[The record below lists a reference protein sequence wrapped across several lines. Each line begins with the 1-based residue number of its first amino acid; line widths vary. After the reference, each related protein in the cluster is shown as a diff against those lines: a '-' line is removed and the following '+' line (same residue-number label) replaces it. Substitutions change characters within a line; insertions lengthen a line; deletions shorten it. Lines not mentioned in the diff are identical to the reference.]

1 MLLSAEHISKSYGT
15 RTILDDVS
23 LYLEPGQKLGV
34 IGINGTGKSTLL
46 RILAGAEEPDGGS
59 VSRDP
64 NVRLNYL
71 PQLPDFN
78 PASTVLEQTFAGL
91 SPEARELAEYE
102 AKAILTR
109 LGVPMFD
116 QPVGSLSGGQRKR
129 VALAS
134 ALVSGCDVLIL
145 DEPTNHLDSEMVGWL
160 EDHLR
165 AFKGALVM
173 VTHDRYFLERVTD
186 RLVEL
191 ERGRLYFYEGN
202 YDEYLERK
210 TQREEMTQASERK
223 RQAILRRELQWI
235 MQGPTAR
242 GTKSRERIE
251 RYEAL
256 KAQAGPAETAR
267 MEISALSS
275 RLGKKTIE
283 LQRVGKSF
291 DGRTVLEGF
300 DLMLL
305 RDDRIGIVGRNGS
318 GKSTLL
324 NLIAGRLPPD
334 GGKVEVGET
343 VKIGYFSQ
351 ENPPM
356 DPNIRVI
363 DYVKEIGNTIET
375 AEGRVT
381 ASQLLEQFL
390 FPPEEQWA
398 PIGKLSGGEKRRLFL
413 LAVLAAAPNVLLLDE
428 PTNDL
433 DIQTLAI
440 LEDYLETFPG
450 AVIAVSHDRYFLDKM
465 ARRIL
470 LVEGA
475 GGVREYAGNYTD
487 FLAARREEEKRLRA
501 SAPAASVSSGPKRGE
516 KPAAPRKLRFSYKEQ
531 REYDSIEGEIASLEE
546 QLAEVKAQQAAQATD
561 YVALQALQARQ
572 GELEAALEEK
582 MDRWVYLTDLAEKIA
597 LQNGGAQA

>member
-64 NVRLNYL
+64 NVRLDYL
-71 PQLPDFN
+71 PQQPDFD

-91 SPEARELAEYE
+91 SPEARELAEHE

-116 QPVGSLSGGQRKR
+116 QPVGELSGGQRKR

-145 DEPTNHLDSEMVGWL
+145 DEPTNHLDSEMVAWL
-160 EDHLR
+160 EDYLR

-210 TQREEMTQASERK
+210 TRREEMTQASERK
-223 RQAILRRELQWI
+223 REAILRRELQWVL
-235 MQGPTAR
+235 QGPTAR
-242 GTKSRERIE
+242 GTKSRERME

-283 LQRVGKSF
+283 LHGVGKSF

-305 RDDRIGIVGRNGS
+305 RDDRIGVVGRNGS

-324 NLIAGRLPPD
+324 DLIAGRLQPD
-334 GGKVEVGET
+334 SGTVQRGET
-343 VKIGYFSQ
+343 VRIGYFRQ
-351 ENPPM
+351 EVPPM
-356 DPNIRVI
+356 DPDVRVI

-375 AEGRVT
+375 SEGRVT

-413 LAVLAAAPNVLLLDE
+413 LSVLASAPNVLLLDE

-433 DIQTLAI
+433 DIQTLSI

-465 ARRIL
+465 ARRIF
-470 LVEGA
+470 LVEGD
-475 GGVREYAGNYTD
+475 GGVREYVGSYTD
-487 FLAARREEEKRLRA
+487 FQTARQAEERQARLSA
-501 SAPAASVSSGPKRGE
+501 APAAPAEPKKGERPRGPG
-516 KPAAPRKLRFSYKEQ
+516 KLKFSYKEQ
-531 REYDSIEGEIASLEE
+531 REHETIEGEIAALEE
-546 QLAEVKAQQAAQATD
+546 QLAEVQAQQAAQATD

-582 MDRWVYLTDLAEKIA
+582 MERWVYLSDLAERIA
-597 LQNGGAQA
+597 AQSGTPQA

>member
-64 NVRLNYL
+64 NVRLDYL
-71 PQLPDFN
+71 PQQPDFD

-91 SPEARELAEYE
+91 SPEARELAEHE

-116 QPVGSLSGGQRKR
+116 QPVGELSGGQRKR

-145 DEPTNHLDSEMVGWL
+145 DEPTNHLDSEMVAWL
-160 EDHLR
+160 EDYLR

-210 TQREEMTQASERK
+210 TRREEMTQASERK
-223 RQAILRRELQWI
+223 RQAILRRELQWVL
-235 MQGPTAR
+235 QGPTAR
-242 GTKSRERIE
+242 GTKSRERME

-283 LQRVGKSF
+283 LHGVGKSF

-305 RDDRIGIVGRNGS
+305 RDDRIGVVGRNGS

-324 NLIAGRLPPD
+324 DLIAGRLQPD
-334 GGKVEVGET
+334 SGTVQRGET
-343 VKIGYFSQ
+343 VRIGYFRQ
-351 ENPPM
+351 EVPPM
-356 DPNIRVI
+356 DPDVRVI

-375 AEGRVT
+375 SEGRVT

-413 LAVLAAAPNVLLLDE
+413 LSVLASAPNVLLLDE

-433 DIQTLAI
+433 DIQTLPI

-465 ARRIL
+465 ARRIF
-470 LVEGA
+470 LVEGD
-475 GGVREYAGNYTD
+475 GGVREYVGSYTD
-487 FLAARREEEKRLRA
+487 FQTARQAEERQARLSA
-501 SAPAASVSSGPKRGE
+501 APAAPAEPKKGERPRGPG
-516 KPAAPRKLRFSYKEQ
+516 KLKFSYKEQ
-531 REYDSIEGEIASLEE
+531 REHETIEGEIAALEE
-546 QLAEVKAQQAAQATD
+546 QLAEVQAQQAAQATD

-582 MDRWVYLTDLAEKIA
+582 MERWVYLSDLAERIA
-597 LQNGGAQA
+597 AQSGTPQA

>member
-64 NVRLNYL
+64 NVRLDYL
-71 PQLPDFN
+71 PQQPDFD

-91 SPEARELAEYE
+91 SPEARELAEHE
-102 AKAILTR
+102 AKTILTR

-116 QPVGSLSGGQRKR
+116 QPVGELSGGQRKR

-145 DEPTNHLDSEMVGWL
+145 DEPTNHLDSEMVAWL
-160 EDHLR
+160 EDYLR

-210 TQREEMTQASERK
+210 TRREEMTQASERK
-223 RQAILRRELQWI
+223 RQAILRRELQWVL
-235 MQGPTAR
+235 QGPTAR
-242 GTKSRERIE
+242 GTKSRERME

-283 LQRVGKSF
+283 LHGVGKSF

-305 RDDRIGIVGRNGS
+305 RDDRIGVVGRNGS

-324 NLIAGRLPPD
+324 DLIAGRLQPD
-334 GGKVEVGET
+334 SGTVQRGET
-343 VKIGYFSQ
+343 VRIGYFRQ
-351 ENPPM
+351 EVPPM
-356 DPNIRVI
+356 DPDVRVI

-375 AEGRVT
+375 SEGRVT

-413 LAVLAAAPNVLLLDE
+413 LSVLASAPNVLLLDE

-433 DIQTLAI
+433 DIQTLSI

-465 ARRIL
+465 ARRIF
-470 LVEGA
+470 LVEGD
-475 GGVREYAGNYTD
+475 GGVREYVGSYTD
-487 FLAARREEEKRLRA
+487 FQTARQAEERQARL
-501 SAPAASVSSGPKRGE
+501 SPAPAAPAEPKKGERPRGPG
-516 KPAAPRKLRFSYKEQ
+516 KLKFSYKEQ
-531 REYDSIEGEIASLEE
+531 REHETIEGEIAALEE
-546 QLAEVKAQQAAQATD
+546 QLAEVQAQQAAQATD

-582 MDRWVYLTDLAEKIA
+582 MERWVYLSDLAERIA
-597 LQNGGAQA
+597 AQSGAPQA

>member
-64 NVRLNYL
+64 NVRLDYL
-71 PQLPDFN
+71 PQQPDFD

-91 SPEARELAEYE
+91 SPEARELAEHE

-116 QPVGSLSGGQRKR
+116 QPVGELSGGQRKR

-145 DEPTNHLDSEMVGWL
+145 DEPTNHLDSEMVAWL
-160 EDHLR
+160 EDYLR

-210 TQREEMTQASERK
+210 TRREEMTQASERK
-223 RQAILRRELQWI
+223 RQAILRRELQWVL
-235 MQGPTAR
+235 QGPTAR
-242 GTKSRERIE
+242 GTKSRERME

-283 LQRVGKSF
+283 LHGVGKSF

-305 RDDRIGIVGRNGS
+305 RDDRIGVVGRNGS

-324 NLIAGRLPPD
+324 DLIAGRLQPD
-334 GGKVEVGET
+334 SGTVQRGET
-343 VKIGYFSQ
+343 ARIGYFRQ
-351 ENPPM
+351 EVPPM
-356 DPNIRVI
+356 DPDVRVI

-375 AEGRVT
+375 SEGRVT

-413 LAVLAAAPNVLLLDE
+413 LSVLASAPNVLLLDE

-433 DIQTLAI
+433 DIQTLSI

-465 ARRIL
+465 ARRIF
-470 LVEGA
+470 LVEGD
-475 GGVREYAGNYTD
+475 GGVREYVGSYTD
-487 FLAARREEEKRLRA
+487 FQTARQAEERQARL
-501 SAPAASVSSGPKRGE
+501 SAPAAPAEPKKGERPRGPG
-516 KPAAPRKLRFSYKEQ
+516 KLKFSYKEQ
-531 REYDSIEGEIASLEE
+531 REHETIEGEIAALEE
-546 QLAEVKAQQAAQATD
+546 QLAEVQAQQAAQATD

-582 MDRWVYLTDLAEKIA
+582 MERWVYLSDLAERIA
-597 LQNGGAQA
+597 AQSGTPQA

>member
-64 NVRLNYL
+64 NVRLDYL
-71 PQLPDFN
+71 PQQPDFD

-91 SPEARELAEYE
+91 SPEARELAEHE

-116 QPVGSLSGGQRKR
+116 QPVGELSGGQRKR

-145 DEPTNHLDSEMVGWL
+145 DEPTNHLDSEMVAWL
-160 EDHLR
+160 EDYLR

-210 TQREEMTQASERK
+210 TRREEMTQASERK
-223 RQAILRRELQWI
+223 RQAILRRELQWVL
-235 MQGPTAR
+235 QGPTAR
-242 GTKSRERIE
+242 GTKSRERME

-256 KAQAGPAETAR
+256 KAQVGPAETAR

-283 LQRVGKSF
+283 LHGVGKSF
-291 DGRTVLEGF
+291 DGRTVLKGF

-305 RDDRIGIVGRNGS
+305 RDDRIGVVGRNGS

-324 NLIAGRLPPD
+324 DLIAGRLQPD
-334 GGKVEVGET
+334 SGTVQRGET
-343 VKIGYFSQ
+343 VRIGYFRQ
-351 ENPPM
+351 EVPPM
-356 DPNIRVI
+356 DPDVRVI

-375 AEGRVT
+375 SEGRVT

-413 LAVLAAAPNVLLLDE
+413 LSVLASAPNVLLLDE

-433 DIQTLAI
+433 DIQTLSI

-465 ARRIL
+465 ARRIF
-470 LVEGA
+470 LVEGD
-475 GGVREYAGNYTD
+475 GGVREYVGSYTD
-487 FLAARREEEKRLRA
+487 FQTARQAEERQARLSA
-501 SAPAASVSSGPKRGE
+501 APAAPAEPKKGERPRGPG
-516 KPAAPRKLRFSYKEQ
+516 KLKFSYKEQ
-531 REYDSIEGEIASLEE
+531 REHETIEGEIAALEE
-546 QLAEVKAQQAAQATD
+546 QLAEVQAQQAAQATD

-582 MDRWVYLTDLAEKIA
+582 MERWVYLSDLAERIA
-597 LQNGGAQA
+597 AQSGAPQA

>member
-64 NVRLNYL
+64 NVRLDYL
-71 PQLPDFN
+71 PQQPDFD

-91 SPEARELAEYE
+91 SPEARELAEHE

-116 QPVGSLSGGQRKR
+116 QPVGELSGGQRKR

-145 DEPTNHLDSEMVGWL
+145 DEPTNHLDSEMVAWL
-160 EDHLR
+160 EDYLR

-210 TQREEMTQASERK
+210 TRREEMTQASERK
-223 RQAILRRELQWI
+223 RQAILRRELQWVL
-235 MQGPTAR
+235 QGPTAR
-242 GTKSRERIE
+242 GTKSRERME

-256 KAQAGPAETAR
+256 KAQVGPAETAR

-283 LQRVGKSF
+283 LHGVGKSF

-305 RDDRIGIVGRNGS
+305 RDDRIGVVGRNGS

-324 NLIAGRLPPD
+324 DLIAGRLQPD
-334 GGKVEVGET
+334 SGTVQRGET
-343 VKIGYFSQ
+343 VRIGYFRQ
-351 ENPPM
+351 EVPPM
-356 DPNIRVI
+356 DPDVRVI

-375 AEGRVT
+375 SEGRVT

-413 LAVLAAAPNVLLLDE
+413 LSVLASAPNVLLLDE

-433 DIQTLAI
+433 DIQTLSI

-465 ARRIL
+465 ARRIF
-470 LVEGA
+470 LVEGD
-475 GGVREYAGNYTD
+475 GGVREYVGSYTD
-487 FLAARREEEKRLRA
+487 FQTARQAEERQARLSA
-501 SAPAASVSSGPKRGE
+501 APAAPAEPKKGERPRGPG
-516 KPAAPRKLRFSYKEQ
+516 KLKFSYKEQ
-531 REYDSIEGEIASLEE
+531 REHETIEGEIAALEE
-546 QLAEVKAQQAAQATD
+546 QLAEVQAQQAAQATD

-582 MDRWVYLTDLAEKIA
+582 MERWVYLSDLAERIA
-597 LQNGGAQA
+597 AQSGAPQA

>member
-64 NVRLNYL
+64 NVRLDYL
-71 PQLPDFN
+71 PQQPDFD

-91 SPEARELAEYE
+91 SPEARELAEHE
-102 AKAILTR
+102 AKTILTR

-116 QPVGSLSGGQRKR
+116 QPVGELSGGQRKR

-145 DEPTNHLDSEMVGWL
+145 DEPTNHLDSEMVAWL
-160 EDHLR
+160 EDYLR

-210 TQREEMTQASERK
+210 TRREEMTQASERK
-223 RQAILRRELQWI
+223 RQAILRRELQWVL
-235 MQGPTAR
+235 QGPTAR
-242 GTKSRERIE
+242 GTKSRERME

-283 LQRVGKSF
+283 LHGVGKSF

-305 RDDRIGIVGRNGS
+305 RDDRIGVVGRNGS

-324 NLIAGRLPPD
+324 DLIAGRLQPD
-334 GGKVEVGET
+334 SGTVQRGET
-343 VKIGYFSQ
+343 VRIGYFRQ
-351 ENPPM
+351 EVPPM
-356 DPNIRVI
+356 DPDVRVI

-375 AEGRVT
+375 SEGRVT

-413 LAVLAAAPNVLLLDE
+413 LSVLASAPNVLLLDE

-433 DIQTLAI
+433 DIQTLSI

-465 ARRIL
+465 ARRIF
-470 LVEGA
+470 LVEGD
-475 GGVREYAGNYTD
+475 GGVREYVGSYTD
-487 FLAARREEEKRLRA
+487 FQTARQAEERQARL
-501 SAPAASVSSGPKRGE
+501 SAPAAPAEPKKGERPRGPG
-516 KPAAPRKLRFSYKEQ
+516 KLKFSYKEQ
-531 REYDSIEGEIASLEE
+531 REHETIEGEIAALEE
-546 QLAEVKAQQAAQATD
+546 QLAEVQAQQAAQATD

-582 MDRWVYLTDLAEKIA
+582 MERWVYLSDLAERIA
-597 LQNGGAQA
+597 AQSGAPQA

>member
-64 NVRLNYL
+64 NVRLDYL
-71 PQLPDFN
+71 PQQPDFD

-91 SPEARELAEYE
+91 SPEARELAEHE

-116 QPVGSLSGGQRKR
+116 QPVGELSGGQRKR

-145 DEPTNHLDSEMVGWL
+145 DEPTNHLDSEMVAWL
-160 EDHLR
+160 EDYLR

-210 TQREEMTQASERK
+210 TRREEMTQASERK
-223 RQAILRRELQWI
+223 RQAILRRELQWVL
-235 MQGPTAR
+235 QGPTAR
-242 GTKSRERIE
+242 GTKSRERME

-283 LQRVGKSF
+283 LHGVGKSF

-305 RDDRIGIVGRNGS
+305 RDDRIGVVGRNGS

-324 NLIAGRLPPD
+324 DLIAGRLQPD
-334 GGKVEVGET
+334 SGTVQRGET
-343 VKIGYFSQ
+343 VRIGYFRQ
-351 ENPPM
+351 EVPPM
-356 DPNIRVI
+356 DPDVRVI

-375 AEGRVT
+375 SEGRVT

-413 LAVLAAAPNVLLLDE
+413 LSVLASAPNVLLLDE

-433 DIQTLAI
+433 DIQTLSI

-465 ARRIL
+465 ARRIF
-470 LVEGA
+470 LVEGD
-475 GGVREYAGNYTD
+475 GGVREYVGSYTD
-487 FLAARREEEKRLRA
+487 FQTARQAEERQARLSA
-501 SAPAASVSSGPKRGE
+501 APAAPAEPKKGERPRGPG
-516 KPAAPRKLRFSYKEQ
+516 KLKFSYKEQ
-531 REYDSIEGEIASLEE
+531 REHETIEGEIAALEE
-546 QLAEVKAQQAAQATD
+546 QLAEVQAQQAAQATD

-582 MDRWVYLTDLAEKIA
+582 MERWVYLSDLAERIA
-597 LQNGGAQA
+597 AQSGTPQA

>member
-64 NVRLNYL
+64 NVRLDYL
-71 PQLPDFN
+71 PQQPDFD

-91 SPEARELAEYE
+91 SPEARELAEHE

-145 DEPTNHLDSEMVGWL
+145 DEPTNHLDSEMVAWL
-160 EDHLR
+160 EDYLR

-210 TQREEMTQASERK
+210 TRREEMTQASERK
-223 RQAILRRELQWI
+223 RQAILRRELQWVL
-235 MQGPTAR
+235 QGPTAR
-242 GTKSRERIE
+242 GTKSRERME

-283 LQRVGKSF
+283 LHGVGKSF

-305 RDDRIGIVGRNGS
+305 RDDRIGVVGRNGS

-324 NLIAGRLPPD
+324 DLIAGRLQPD
-334 GGKVEVGET
+334 SGTVQRGET
-343 VKIGYFSQ
+343 VRIGYFRQ
-351 ENPPM
+351 EVPPM
-356 DPNIRVI
+356 DPDVRVI

-375 AEGRVT
+375 SEGRVT

-413 LAVLAAAPNVLLLDE
+413 LSVLASAPNVLLLDE

-433 DIQTLAI
+433 DIQTLSI

-465 ARRIL
+465 ARRIF
-470 LVEGA
+470 LVEGD
-475 GGVREYAGNYTD
+475 GGVREYVGSYTD
-487 FLAARREEEKRLRA
+487 FQTARQAEERQARL
-501 SAPAASVSSGPKRGE
+501 SAPAAPAEPKKGERPRGPG
-516 KPAAPRKLRFSYKEQ
+516 KLKFSYKEQ
-531 REYDSIEGEIASLEE
+531 REHETIEGEIAALEE
-546 QLAEVKAQQAAQATD
+546 QLAEVQAQQAAQATD

-582 MDRWVYLTDLAEKIA
+582 MERWVYLSDLAERIA
-597 LQNGGAQA
+597 AQSGAPQA

>member
-64 NVRLNYL
+64 NVRLDYL
-71 PQLPDFN
+71 PQQPDFD

-91 SPEARELAEYE
+91 SPEARELAEHE
-102 AKAILTR
+102 AKTILTR

-116 QPVGSLSGGQRKR
+116 QPVGELSGGQRKR

-145 DEPTNHLDSEMVGWL
+145 DEPTNHLDSEMVAWL
-160 EDHLR
+160 EDYLR

-210 TQREEMTQASERK
+210 TRREEMTQASERK
-223 RQAILRRELQWI
+223 RQAILRRELQWVL
-235 MQGPTAR
+235 QGPTAR
-242 GTKSRERIE
+242 GTKSRERME

-283 LQRVGKSF
+283 LHGVGKSF
-291 DGRTVLEGF
+291 DGRTVLKGF

-305 RDDRIGIVGRNGS
+305 RDDRIGVVGRNGS

-324 NLIAGRLPPD
+324 DLIAGRLQPD
-334 GGKVEVGET
+334 SGTVQRGET
-343 VKIGYFSQ
+343 VRIGYFRQ
-351 ENPPM
+351 EVPPM
-356 DPNIRVI
+356 DPDVRVI

-375 AEGRVT
+375 SEGRVT

-413 LAVLAAAPNVLLLDE
+413 LSVLASAPNVLLLDE

-433 DIQTLAI
+433 DIQTLSI

-465 ARRIL
+465 ARRIF
-470 LVEGA
+470 LVEGD
-475 GGVREYAGNYTD
+475 GGVREYVGSYTD
-487 FLAARREEEKRLRA
+487 FQTARQAEERQAHL
-501 SAPAASVSSGPKRGE
+501 SAPAAPAEPKKGERPRGPG
-516 KPAAPRKLRFSYKEQ
+516 KLKFSYKEQ
-531 REYDSIEGEIASLEE
+531 REHETIEGEIAALEE
-546 QLAEVKAQQAAQATD
+546 QLAEVQAQQAAQATD

-582 MDRWVYLTDLAEKIA
+582 MERWVYLSDLAERIA
-597 LQNGGAQA
+597 AQSGAPQA

>member
-64 NVRLNYL
+64 NVRLDYL
-71 PQLPDFN
+71 PQQPDFD

-91 SPEARELAEYE
+91 SPEARELAEHE

-116 QPVGSLSGGQRKR
+116 QPVGELSGGQRKR

-145 DEPTNHLDSEMVGWL
+145 DEPTNHLDSEMVAWL
-160 EDHLR
+160 EDYLR

-210 TQREEMTQASERK
+210 TRREEMTQASERK
-223 RQAILRRELQWI
+223 RQAILRRELQWVL
-235 MQGPTAR
+235 QGPTAR
-242 GTKSRERIE
+242 GTKSRERME

-283 LQRVGKSF
+283 LHGVGKSF

-305 RDDRIGIVGRNGS
+305 RDDRIGVVGRNGS

-324 NLIAGRLPPD
+324 DLIAGRLQPD
-334 GGKVEVGET
+334 SGTVQRGET
-343 VKIGYFSQ
+343 VRIGYFRQ
-351 ENPPM
+351 EVPPM
-356 DPNIRVI
+356 DPDVRVI

-375 AEGRVT
+375 SEGRVT

-413 LAVLAAAPNVLLLDE
+413 LSVLASAPNVLLLDE

-433 DIQTLAI
+433 DIQTLSI

-465 ARRIL
+465 ARRIF
-470 LVEGA
+470 LVEGD
-475 GGVREYAGNYTD
+475 GGVREYVGSYTD
-487 FLAARREEEKRLRA
+487 FQTARQAEERQARLSA
-501 SAPAASVSSGPKRGE
+501 APAAPAEPKKGERPRGPG
-516 KPAAPRKLRFSYKEQ
+516 KLKFSYKEQ
-531 REYDSIEGEIASLEE
+531 REHETIEGEIAALEE
-546 QLAEVKAQQAAQATD
+546 QLAEVQAQQAAQATD

-582 MDRWVYLTDLAEKIA
+582 MDRWVYLSDLAERIA
-597 LQNGGAQA
+597 AQSGAPQA

>member
-64 NVRLNYL
+64 NVRLDYL
-71 PQLPDFN
+71 PQQPDFD
-78 PASTVLEQTFAGL
+78 PASTVLEQTIAGL
-91 SPEARELAEYE
+91 SPEARELAEHE

-283 LQRVGKSF
+283 LQGVGKSF

-343 VKIGYFSQ
+343 VRSDI
-351 ENPPM
+351 
-356 DPNIRVI
+356 
-363 DYVKEIGNTIET
+363 
-375 AEGRVT
+375 
-381 ASQLLEQFL
+381 FL
-390 FPPEEQWA
+390 RKTRLWT
-398 PIGKLSGGEKRRLFL
+398 PISGSSTTSRRS
-413 LAVLAAAPNVLLLDE
+413 ATP
-428 PTNDL
+428 
-433 DIQTLAI
+433 
-440 LEDYLETFPG
+440 
-450 AVIAVSHDRYFLDKM
+450 S
-465 ARRIL
+465 
-470 LVEGA
+470 
-475 GGVREYAGNYTD
+475 
-487 FLAARREEEKRLRA
+487 RLRRAALPPPSCWSSSSSRRRSRRRPSA
-501 SAPAASVSSGPKRGE
+501 SSLEGKNGASSSSGYWLRHPRDCGWTSLPMTWTSRRWPSWKTIL
-516 KPAAPRKLRFSYKEQ
+516 KPFQ
-531 REYDSIEGEIASLEE
+531 V
-546 QLAEVKAQQAAQATD
+546 Q
-561 YVALQALQARQ
+561 
-572 GELEAALEEK
+572 
-582 MDRWVYLTDLAEKIA
+582 
-597 LQNGGAQA
+597 

>member
-64 NVRLNYL
+64 NVRLDYL
-71 PQLPDFN
+71 PQQPDFD

-91 SPEARELAEYE
+91 SPEARELAEHE
-102 AKAILTR
+102 AKTILTR

-116 QPVGSLSGGQRKR
+116 QPVGELSGGQRKR

-145 DEPTNHLDSEMVGWL
+145 DEPTNHLDSEMVAWL
-160 EDHLR
+160 EDYLR

-210 TQREEMTQASERK
+210 TRREEMTQASERK
-223 RQAILRRELQWI
+223 RQAILRRELQWVL
-235 MQGPTAR
+235 QGPTAR
-242 GTKSRERIE
+242 GTKSRERME

-275 RLGKKTIE
+275 RLGKKTIG
-283 LQRVGKSF
+283 LHGVGKSF

-305 RDDRIGIVGRNGS
+305 RDDRIGVVGRNGS

-324 NLIAGRLPPD
+324 DLIAGRLQPD
-334 GGKVEVGET
+334 SGTVQRGET
-343 VKIGYFSQ
+343 VRIGYFRQ
-351 ENPPM
+351 EVPPM
-356 DPNIRVI
+356 DPDVRVI

-375 AEGRVT
+375 SEGRVT

-413 LAVLAAAPNVLLLDE
+413 LSVLASAPNVLLLDE

-433 DIQTLAI
+433 DIQTLSI

-465 ARRIL
+465 ARRIF
-470 LVEGA
+470 LVEGD
-475 GGVREYAGNYTD
+475 GGVREYVGSYTD
-487 FLAARREEEKRLRA
+487 FQTARQAEERQARLSA
-501 SAPAASVSSGPKRGE
+501 APAAPAEPKKGERPRGPG
-516 KPAAPRKLRFSYKEQ
+516 KLKFSYKEQ
-531 REYDSIEGEIASLEE
+531 REHETIEGEIAALEE
-546 QLAEVKAQQAAQATD
+546 QLAEVQAQQAAQATD

-582 MDRWVYLTDLAEKIA
+582 MERWVYLSDLAERIA
-597 LQNGGAQA
+597 AQSGAPQA

>member
-64 NVRLNYL
+64 NVRLDYL
-71 PQLPDFN
+71 PQQPDFD

-91 SPEARELAEYE
+91 SPEARELAEHE

-116 QPVGSLSGGQRKR
+116 QPVGELSGGQRKR

-145 DEPTNHLDSEMVGWL
+145 DEPTNHLDSEMVAWL
-160 EDHLR
+160 EDYLR

-210 TQREEMTQASERK
+210 TRREEMTQASERK
-223 RQAILRRELQWI
+223 RQAILRRELQWVL
-235 MQGPTAR
+235 QGPTAR
-242 GTKSRERIE
+242 GTKSRERME

-283 LQRVGKSF
+283 LHGVGKSF

-305 RDDRIGIVGRNGS
+305 RDDRIGVVGRNGS

-324 NLIAGRLPPD
+324 DLIAGRLQPD
-334 GGKVEVGET
+334 SGTVQRGET
-343 VKIGYFSQ
+343 VRIGYFRQ
-351 ENPPM
+351 EVPPM
-356 DPNIRVI
+356 DPDVRVI

-375 AEGRVT
+375 SEGRVT

-413 LAVLAAAPNVLLLDE
+413 LSVLASAPNVLLLDE

-433 DIQTLAI
+433 DIQTLSI

-465 ARRIL
+465 ARRIF
-470 LVEGA
+470 LVEGD
-475 GGVREYAGNYTD
+475 GGVREYVGSYTD
-487 FLAARREEEKRLRA
+487 FQTARQAEERQARL
-501 SAPAASVSSGPKRGE
+501 SAPAAPAEPKKGERPRGPG
-516 KPAAPRKLRFSYKEQ
+516 KLKFSYKEQ
-531 REYDSIEGEIASLEE
+531 REHETIEGEIAALEE
-546 QLAEVKAQQAAQATD
+546 QLAEVQAQQAAQATD

-582 MDRWVYLTDLAEKIA
+582 MERWVYLSDLAERIA
-597 LQNGGAQA
+597 AQSGTPQA

>member
-64 NVRLNYL
+64 NVRLDYL
-71 PQLPDFN
+71 PQQPDFD

-91 SPEARELAEYE
+91 SPEARELAEHE

-116 QPVGSLSGGQRKR
+116 QPVGELSGGQRKR

-145 DEPTNHLDSEMVGWL
+145 DEPTNHLDSEMVAWL
-160 EDHLR
+160 EDYLR

-210 TQREEMTQASERK
+210 TRREEMTQASERK
-223 RQAILRRELQWI
+223 RQAILRRELQWVL
-235 MQGPTAR
+235 QGPTAR
-242 GTKSRERIE
+242 GTKSRERME

-283 LQRVGKSF
+283 LHGVGKSF

-305 RDDRIGIVGRNGS
+305 RDDRIGVVGRKGS
-318 GKSTLL
+318 GTSTLL
-324 NLIAGRLPPD
+324 DLIAGRLQPD
-334 GGKVEVGET
+334 SGTVQRGET
-343 VKIGYFSQ
+343 VRIGYFRQ
-351 ENPPM
+351 EVPPM
-356 DPNIRVI
+356 DPDVRVI

-375 AEGRVT
+375 SEGRVT

-413 LAVLAAAPNVLLLDE
+413 LSVLASAPNVLLLDE

-433 DIQTLAI
+433 DIQTLSI

-465 ARRIL
+465 ARRIF
-470 LVEGA
+470 LVEGD
-475 GGVREYAGNYTD
+475 GGVREYVGSYTD
-487 FLAARREEEKRLRA
+487 FQTARQAEERQARLSA
-501 SAPAASVSSGPKRGE
+501 APAAPAEPKKGERPRGPG
-516 KPAAPRKLRFSYKEQ
+516 KLKFSYKEQ
-531 REYDSIEGEIASLEE
+531 REHETIEGEIAALEE
-546 QLAEVKAQQAAQATD
+546 QLAEVQAQQAAQATD

-582 MDRWVYLTDLAEKIA
+582 MERWVYLSDLAERIA
-597 LQNGGAQA
+597 AQSGTPQA

>member
-64 NVRLNYL
+64 NVRLDYL
-71 PQLPDFN
+71 SQQPDFD

-91 SPEARELAEYE
+91 SPEARELAEHE

-116 QPVGSLSGGQRKR
+116 QPVGELSGGQRKR

-145 DEPTNHLDSEMVGWL
+145 DEPTNHLDSEMVAWL
-160 EDHLR
+160 EDYLR

-210 TQREEMTQASERK
+210 TRREEMTQASERK
-223 RQAILRRELQWI
+223 RQAILRRELQWVL
-235 MQGPTAR
+235 QGPTAR
-242 GTKSRERIE
+242 GTKSRERME

-283 LQRVGKSF
+283 LHGVGKSF
-291 DGRTVLEGF
+291 DGRTVLKGF

-305 RDDRIGIVGRNGS
+305 RDDRIGVVGRNGS

-324 NLIAGRLPPD
+324 DLIAGRLQPD
-334 GGKVEVGET
+334 SGTVQRGET
-343 VKIGYFSQ
+343 VRIGYFRQ
-351 ENPPM
+351 EVPPM
-356 DPNIRVI
+356 DPDVRVI

-375 AEGRVT
+375 SEGRVT

-413 LAVLAAAPNVLLLDE
+413 LSVLASAPNVLLLDE

-433 DIQTLAI
+433 DIQTLSI

-465 ARRIL
+465 ARRIF
-470 LVEGA
+470 LVEGD
-475 GGVREYAGNYTD
+475 GGVREYVGSYTD
-487 FLAARREEEKRLRA
+487 FQTARQAEERQARL
-501 SAPAASVSSGPKRGE
+501 SAPAAPAEPKKGERPRGPG
-516 KPAAPRKLRFSYKEQ
+516 KLKFSYKEQ
-531 REYDSIEGEIASLEE
+531 REHETIEGEIAALEE
-546 QLAEVKAQQAAQATD
+546 QLAEVQAQQAAQATD

-582 MDRWVYLTDLAEKIA
+582 MERWVYLSDLAERIA
-597 LQNGGAQA
+597 AQSGAPQA

>member
-64 NVRLNYL
+64 NVRLDYL
-71 PQLPDFN
+71 PQQPDFD

-91 SPEARELAEYE
+91 SPEARELAEHE
-102 AKAILTR
+102 AKTILTR

-116 QPVGSLSGGQRKR
+116 QPVGELSGGQRKR

-145 DEPTNHLDSEMVGWL
+145 DEPTNHLDSEMVAWL
-160 EDHLR
+160 EDYLR

-210 TQREEMTQASERK
+210 TRREEMTQASERK
-223 RQAILRRELQWI
+223 RQAILRRELQWVL
-235 MQGPTAR
+235 QGPTAR
-242 GTKSRERIE
+242 GTKSRERME

-283 LQRVGKSF
+283 LHGVGKSF

-305 RDDRIGIVGRNGS
+305 RDDRIGVVGRNGS

-324 NLIAGRLPPD
+324 DLIAGRLQPD
-334 GGKVEVGET
+334 SGTVQRGET
-343 VKIGYFSQ
+343 VRIGYFRQ
-351 ENPPM
+351 EVPPM
-356 DPNIRVI
+356 DPDVRVI

-375 AEGRVT
+375 SEGRVT

-413 LAVLAAAPNVLLLDE
+413 LSVLASAPNVLLLDE

-433 DIQTLAI
+433 DIQTLSI

-465 ARRIL
+465 ARRIF
-470 LVEGA
+470 LVEGD
-475 GGVREYAGNYTD
+475 GGVREYVGSYTD
-487 FLAARREEEKRLRA
+487 FQTARQAEERQARLSA
-501 SAPAASVSSGPKRGE
+501 APAAPAEPKKGERPRGPG
-516 KPAAPRKLRFSYKEQ
+516 KLKFSYKEQ
-531 REYDSIEGEIASLEE
+531 REHETIEGEIAALEE
-546 QLAEVKAQQAAQATD
+546 QLAEVQAQQAAQATD

-582 MDRWVYLTDLAEKIA
+582 MERWVYLSDLAERIA
-597 LQNGGAQA
+597 AQSGAPQA

>member
-64 NVRLNYL
+64 NVRLDYL
-71 PQLPDFN
+71 PQQPDFD

-91 SPEARELAEYE
+91 SPEARELAEHE

-116 QPVGSLSGGQRKR
+116 QPVGELSGGQRKR

-145 DEPTNHLDSEMVGWL
+145 DEPTNHLDSEMVAWL
-160 EDHLR
+160 EDYLR

-210 TQREEMTQASERK
+210 TRREEMTQASERK
-223 RQAILRRELQWI
+223 RQAILRRELQWVL
-235 MQGPTAR
+235 QGPTAR
-242 GTKSRERIE
+242 GTKSRERME

-283 LQRVGKSF
+283 LHGVGKSF

-305 RDDRIGIVGRNGS
+305 RDDRIGVVGRNGS

-324 NLIAGRLPPD
+324 DLIAGRLQPD
-334 GGKVEVGET
+334 SGTVQRGET
-343 VKIGYFSQ
+343 VRIGYFRQ
-351 ENPPM
+351 EVPPM
-356 DPNIRVI
+356 DPDVRVI

-375 AEGRVT
+375 SEGRVT

-413 LAVLAAAPNVLLLDE
+413 LSVLASAPNALLLDE

-433 DIQTLAI
+433 DIQTLSI

-465 ARRIL
+465 ARRIF
-470 LVEGA
+470 LVEGD
-475 GGVREYAGNYTD
+475 GGVREYVGSYTD
-487 FLAARREEEKRLRA
+487 FQTARQAEERQARL
-501 SAPAASVSSGPKRGE
+501 SAPAAPAEPKKGERPRGPG
-516 KPAAPRKLRFSYKEQ
+516 KLKFSYKEQ
-531 REYDSIEGEIASLEE
+531 REHETIEGEIAALEE
-546 QLAEVKAQQAAQATD
+546 QLAEVQAQQAAQATD

-582 MDRWVYLTDLAEKIA
+582 MERWVYLSDLAERIA
-597 LQNGGAQA
+597 AQSGAPQA